1 MLGHGRCGKPA
12 HLPGPR
18 QFSQP
23 NEISIVPSNP
33 ITRPAP
39 RYDLDS
45 RYWPLVE
52 ETAIPMN
59 PLCVL
64 ITAGPTHE
72 PIDEVRYLA
81 NRSSGRLG
89 IELAEAALDAGW
101 VTTLALGPTPNAPR
115 TEPHPN
121 QGSSTGSHTQSRER
135 RFQLIRF
142 RTTADLQKCLEQHA
156 QQVDILIM
164 AAAVADYRPAPLD
177 TGTAA
182 SKLRRSEEGLTLQL
196 EATPDLVAACVQRR
210 SQQQNT
216 RPRLIVGFALEPAEG
231 LQEAAVAK
239 LQRKGLDLIVANPL
253 ETMDSDTIEASVL
266 SLRGTI
272 ATTKGPID
280 KREFGHWLVN
290 LLVTQ
295 LSNSTHLG

>member
-1 MLGHGRCGKPA
+1 
-12 HLPGPR
+12 
-18 QFSQP
+18 
-23 NEISIVPSNP
+23 
-33 ITRPAP
+33 
-39 RYDLDS
+39 
-45 RYWPLVE
+45 
-52 ETAIPMN
+52 MN
-59 PLCVL
+59 PPRVL

-115 TEPHPN
+115 TTPHPN
-121 QGSSTGSHTQSRER
+121 QGSSTGSDTQARDR

-142 RTTADLQKCLEQHA
+142 SSTADLQKCLEQHVQHA
-156 QQVDILIM
+156 DILIM
-164 AAAVADYRPAPLD
+164 AAAVADYRPVPQSPDA
-177 TGTAA
+177 GAG
-182 SKLRRSEEGLTLQL
+182 KLRRSEEGLTLQL

-231 LQEAAVAK
+231 FQEAAVAK

-290 LLVTQ
+290 LLATQ
-295 LSNSTHLG
+295 LSNSTHPARC